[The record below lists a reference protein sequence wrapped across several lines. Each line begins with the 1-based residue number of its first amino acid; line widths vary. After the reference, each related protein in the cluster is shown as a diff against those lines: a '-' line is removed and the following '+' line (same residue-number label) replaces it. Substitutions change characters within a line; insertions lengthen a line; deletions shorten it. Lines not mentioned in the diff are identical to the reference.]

1 MPAKYLDSN
10 NSILLSGE
18 LGVFKVGRF
27 RCKMRG
33 GGTNFAAKDL
43 ARANDPKSRERFV
56 VPKWELDQTRANPVS
71 TSPQSG
77 TYSHI

>member
-1 MPAKYLDSN
+1 
-10 NSILLSGE
+10 
-18 LGVFKVGRF
+18 
-27 RCKMRG
+27 MRG